1 MTDRAPRPMA
11 RTVSFLQAIN
21 EALHEA
27 MAEDPKVICYGLGVD
42 DPKSIFGSTKG
53 LKERFGGARVFDTP
67 TSENAMTG
75 IAIGAA
81 LNGFRPVMVHQ
92 RLDFFL
98 LAMDQL
104 VNNAAKWHYTF
115 GGQRSVSVTIR
126 LILGRGWG
134 QGPTHS
140 QSLHAWFAHVPGLK
154 VVMPT
159 SAADA
164 KGLLLSSI
172 FDDNPVL
179 FLEHRWLHN
188 ITGEVAEGS
197 ERIPLGKARTVRE
210 GSDVTIVAMSYM
222 VVEALHAADY
232 LSRNGISCELIDLR
246 TISPLDWDAVYRGVR
261 KTGRVLVL
269 DTGATTGSVAGEIV
283 ARVAMECWNNL
294 KQPPRRIAMPDI
306 PEPTSF
312 GLTLGLHPRAEHIV
326 QAVGEIL
333 GTPIPTEPLQA
344 QRRHPHDV
352 PGDWFKGPF

>member
-1 MTDRAPRPMA
+1 MSRKISYA
-11 RTVSFLQAIN
+11 QAIN

-27 MAEDPKVICYGLGVD
+27 MAADPNVICYGLGVD
-42 DPKSIFGSTKG
+42 DPKAVFGSTKG
-53 LKERFGGARVFDTP
+53 LRERFGNSRVFDMP

-81 LNGFRPVMVHQ
+81 LNGIRPVMVHQ

-104 VNNAAKWHYTF
+104 VNNAAKWYYTF
-115 GGQRSVSVTIR
+115 GGQRSVPITIR

-140 QSLHAWFAHVPGLK
+140 QSLHAWFAHIPGLK

-159 SAADA
+159 SAEDA

-188 ITGEVAEGS
+188 MIGEVPEGGQ
-197 ERIPLGKARTVRE
+197 RIPLGQARTLRE
-210 GSDVTIVAMSYM
+210 GDDVTIVAMSYM
-222 VVEALHAADY
+222 VVEALHAVDY
-232 LSRNGISCELIDLR
+232 LRQHGISCELIDLR
-246 TISPLDWDAVYRGVR
+246 TISPLDWEAVFRGVR
-261 KTGRVLVL
+261 RTGRILVL
-269 DTGATTGSVAGEIV
+269 DTGARTGSVAGEVV
-283 ARVAMECWNNL
+283 ARVTMECWSSL
-294 KQPPRRIAMPDI
+294 KQQPQRIAMPDI

-312 GLTLGLHPRAEHIV
+312 GMTQGLHPRAEHVV
-326 QAVGEIL
+326 QAVNEML
-333 GTPIPTEPLQA
+333 GRQIPTEPLHA
-344 QRRHPHDV
+344 QRQHPHDV
-352 PGDWFKGPF
+352 PGDWFRGPF